1 MLYYPRLG
9 VIYLKR
15 HKPYVTTDQ
24 YGRVRRD
31 YGNGPYLS
39 VIKDKNGNHT
49 EKIYDDQ
56 GLRSCT
62 FAQAGEATVTR
73 FVRVDYPDD
82 YPEDAPLVSDAPRRT
97 PRLAGP
103 KGHIP

>member
-49 EKIYDDQ
+49 EKSMTIKASDRAH
-56 GLRSCT
+56 LLKL
-62 FAQAGEATVTR
+62 AK
-73 FVRVDYPDD
+73 
-82 YPEDAPLVSDAPRRT
+82 PLS
-97 PRLAGP
+97 LGSF
-103 KGHIP
+103 G